1 MNFVAAG
8 PSGSLAIVESFHS
21 LANTLYAKSV
31 EVKANTISESVSQI
45 SDAAPAIYRMVWVA
59 SNDVLLVLEMPWSRT
74 PYSSAK

>member
-31 EVKANTISESVSQI
+31 EVKANTISERGVPDI
-45 SDAAPAIYRMVWVA
+45 RC
-59 SNDVLLVLEMPWSRT
+59 RT
-74 PYSSAK
+74 CRIQDGMGGR